1 MNENIQ
7 DIDLNNDV
15 VNEEEVV
22 IDDITSEL
30 EELRAYK
37 AQQEEAKL
45 QAERNREAA
54 KRRLAQKQ
62 PINSNLNQSAL
73 KDLEEVK
80 FALKVDNLAEQTGF
94 TKAQIKEVLKKIPN
108 ATAELI
114 LDPIVATGLREE
126 ARKAS
131 LQANTP
137 GAGKPATVNG
147 RTFKEMSKEER
158 QANFGKLVQG

>member
-1 MNENIQ
+1 MNENTQ

-15 VNEEEVV
+15 VNEEETVV
-22 IDDITSEL
+22 DDVTSEL

-37 AQQEEAKL
+37 AAQEEAKA

-62 PINSNLNQSAL
+62 PINSNLTETIS

-94 TKAQIKEVLKKIPN
+94 TKTQIKEVLKMIPN
-108 ATAELI
+108 ATAETFANPLI
-114 LDPIVATGLREE
+114 AEGLKEQL
-126 ARKAS
+126 RKAS

-137 GAGKPATVNG
+137 GSGKPVTVNG
-147 RTFKEMSKEER
+147 KDFKQMTKEER
-158 QANFGKLVQG
+158 QANFAKIVQG